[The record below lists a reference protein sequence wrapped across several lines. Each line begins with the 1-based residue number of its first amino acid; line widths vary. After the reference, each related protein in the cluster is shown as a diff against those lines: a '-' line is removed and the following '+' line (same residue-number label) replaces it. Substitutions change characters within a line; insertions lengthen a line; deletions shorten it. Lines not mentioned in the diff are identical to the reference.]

1 MNSEVFFVS
10 LRDIGYKY
18 GLIKRIIYSVI
29 SLLKMVFALEGE
41 VLKVVAVIEPFFMKV
56 FDFIAAHSNIVIFV
70 GVITLLTGAFTYFIF
85 PVGETACLLA
95 TAIGFVLAPRI
106 TDGFANL
113 VANGAT
119 TWDAALKVA
128 PWVFWICLPTIF
140 VGAICV
146 CKRVKKWGGL
156 TKTLLIGGL
165 ITLIAG
171 VLLGLV
177 AYLCYGL
184 SVGANPAKT
193 CMLISIILVTV
204 AEQIVIFQKDAA
216 EA

>member
-1 MNSEVFFVS
+1 MS

-18 GLIKRIIYSVI
+18 GLVKRIIYSVI
-29 SLLKMVFALEGE
+29 SLLKMIFALEGE
-41 VLKVVAVIEPFFMKV
+41 VLKVVSFLDPFFMGV
-56 FDFIAAHSNIVIFV
+56 FDFLAKHSNIIVFV
-70 GVITLLTGAFTYFIF
+70 GLVTLLTGAFTYFVF

-95 TAIGFVLAPRI
+95 TAIGYILAPRI
-106 TDGFANL
+106 NDGFLNL
-113 VANGAT
+113 VNEGAT
-119 TWDAALKVA
+119 AWEAGAQVA

-165 ITLIAG
+165 ITLVAG
-171 VLLGLV
+171 LLLGLG
-177 AYLCYGL
+177 AYLAYGL
-184 SVGANPAKT
+184 ALVANPAKV
-193 CMLISIILVTV
+193 CMLVAIILVTV
-204 AEQIVIFQKDAA
+204 AEQIVIFQKDTA

>member
-1 MNSEVFFVS
+1 MS

-29 SLLKMVFALEGE
+29 SLLKMIFALEGE
-41 VLKVVAVIEPFFMKV
+41 VLKVVSFLDPFFMGV
-56 FDFIAAHSNIVIFV
+56 FDFLAKYSNIIVFV
-70 GVITLLTGAFTYFIF
+70 GLVTLLTGAFTYFIF

-95 TAIGFVLAPRI
+95 TAIGYILAPRI
-106 TDGFANL
+106 NDGFLNL
-113 VANGAT
+113 VNEGAT
-119 TWDAALKVA
+119 AWEAGAQVA

-171 VLLGLV
+171 LLLGLG
-177 AYLCYGL
+177 AYLAYGL
-184 SVGANPAKT
+184 ALVANPAKT

-204 AEQIVIFQKDAA
+204 AEQIVIFQKDTA

>member
-1 MNSEVFFVS
+1 MS

-29 SLLKMVFALEGE
+29 SLLKMIFALEGE
-41 VLKVVAVIEPFFMKV
+41 VLKVVSFLDPFFMGV
-56 FDFIAAHSNIVIFV
+56 FDFLAKYSNIIVFV
-70 GVITLLTGAFTYFIF
+70 GLVTLLTGAFTYFIF

-95 TAIGFVLAPRI
+95 TAIGYILAPRI
-106 TDGFANL
+106 NDGFLNL
-113 VANGAT
+113 VNEGAT
-119 TWDAALKVA
+119 AWEAGAQVA

-171 VLLGLV
+171 LLLGLG
-177 AYLCYGL
+177 AYLAYGL
-184 SVGANPAKT
+184 ALVANPAKT
-193 CMLISIILVTV
+193 CMLVAIILVTV
-204 AEQIVIFQKDAA
+204 AEQIVIFQKDTA

>member
-1 MNSEVFFVS
+1 MGLKN
-10 LRDIGYKY
+10 IAYKY
-18 GLIKRIIYSVI
+18 SLVKRIIYSVI
-29 SLLKMVFALEGE
+29 SLLKMIFALEGE
-41 VLKVVAVIEPFFMKV
+41 VLKVVSFLDPFFMGV
-56 FDFIAAHSNIVIFV
+56 FDFLAKHSNIIVFV
-70 GVITLLTGAFTYFIF
+70 GLVTLLTGAFTYFIF

-95 TAIGFVLAPRI
+95 TAIGYVLAVRI
-106 TDGFANL
+106 NDGFASAVSNGGAVWD
-113 VANGAT
+113 VAGSC
-119 TWDAALKVA
+119 A

-171 VLLGLV
+171 LILGLV
-177 AYLCYGL
+177 SYICFGL
-184 SVGANPAKT
+184 ALTANPAKT
-193 CMLISIILVTV
+193 CMFIAILLVTV
-204 AEQIVIFQKDAA
+204 AEQVVIFQKDVST

>member
-1 MNSEVFFVS
+1 MSLKSVS
-10 LRDIGYKY
+10 YKF
-18 GLIKRIIYSVI
+18 GLAKRIIYSII

-41 VLKVVAVIEPFFMKV
+41 VLKTVSFIEPFFMSV
-56 FDFIAAHSNIVIFV
+56 FDFIAKYADIVIFV
-70 GVITLLTGAFTYFIF
+70 GIITLITGAFTYFIF

-95 TAIGFVLAPRI
+95 TAIGYVLAVRI
-106 TDGFANL
+106 NAGFADA
-113 VANGAT
+113 VAGGAEI
-119 TWDAALKVA
+119 WDVAASCA

-171 VLLGLV
+171 LLLGLV
-177 AYLCYGL
+177 AYLCFGFAL
-184 SVGANPAKT
+184 TANPAQT
-193 CMLISIILVTV
+193 CMFIAILLVTV
-204 AEQIVIFQKDAA
+204 AEQVVIFQKDTAKA
-216 EA
+216 

>member
-1 MNSEVFFVS
+1 MG

-18 GLIKRIIYSVI
+18 GLVKRIIYSII
-29 SLLKMVFALEGE
+29 SMLKMVFALEGE
-41 VLKVVAVIEPFFMKV
+41 VIKVVSFIEPFFMKV
-56 FDFIAAHSNIVIFV
+56 FDFIAEYSNIVLFV
-70 GVITLLTGAFTYFIF
+70 GFITLMTGAFTYFIF
-85 PVGETACLLA
+85 PAGETACLLA
-95 TAIGFVLAPRI
+95 TAIGYVLAPRI
-106 TDGFANL
+106 NDGFLNL
-113 VANGAT
+113 VANGSSA
-119 TWDAALKVA
+119 WEAGLKVA

-171 VLLGLV
+171 ILLGLV

-184 SVGANPAKT
+184 SISANPAKI
-193 CMLISIILVTV
+193 CMFISILLVTV

-216 EA
+216 KA

>member
-1 MNSEVFFVS
+1 MS

-18 GLIKRIIYSVI
+18 GLVKRIIYSVI
-29 SLLKMVFALEGE
+29 SLLKMIFALEGE
-41 VLKVVAVIEPFFMKV
+41 VLKVVSFLDPFFMGV
-56 FDFIAAHSNIVIFV
+56 FDFLAKHSNIIVFV
-70 GVITLLTGAFTYFIF
+70 GLVTLLTGAFTYFIF

-95 TAIGFVLAPRI
+95 TAIGYILAPRI
-106 TDGFANL
+106 NDGFLNL
-113 VANGAT
+113 VNEGAT
-119 TWDAALKVA
+119 AWEAGAQVA

-165 ITLIAG
+165 ITLVAG
-171 VLLGLV
+171 LLLGLG
-177 AYLCYGL
+177 AYLAYGL
-184 SVGANPAKT
+184 ALVANPAKV
-193 CMLISIILVTV
+193 CMLVAIILVTV
-204 AEQIVIFQKDAA
+204 AEQIVIFQKDTA